1 MKPPSGPKKKTQ
13 NKPNLVRRRR
23 IPKGQNELKI
33 ACQKIRPHFKNQK
46 KFWTIP
52 KGTIKITVLDKLSI
66 SVSCKLEVSN
76 YGT

>member
-1 MKPPSGPKKKTQ
+1 MGQ
-13 NKPNLVRRRR
+13 F
-23 IPKGQNELKI
+23 PKGQNELKI